1 MSKLPIL
8 TGEKIVKTLQKAGFE
23 IIRQRGSHML
33 LRHRDGRTTVTP
45 IHKGSD
51 VDRGLL
57 RKIINDAD
65 LTREEFVKLLEE

>member
-8 TGEKIVKTLQKAGFE
+8 SGEKIVKILQKAGFE

-33 LRHRDGRTTVTP
+33 LRHRDGRTTVVP
-45 IHKGSD
+45 IHKSYD
-51 VDRGLL
+51 IDRSLL

-65 LTREEFVKLLEE
+65 LTREEFIKLLEK

>member
-8 TGEKIVKTLQKAGFE
+8 TGEKIVKTLEKAGFE
-23 IIRQRGSHML
+23 IIRQRGSHRL
-33 LRHRDGRTTVTP
+33 LRHRDGRTTVVP
-45 IHKGSD
+45 VHKGSD

-65 LTREEFVKLLEE
+65 LTREEFIKLIEE